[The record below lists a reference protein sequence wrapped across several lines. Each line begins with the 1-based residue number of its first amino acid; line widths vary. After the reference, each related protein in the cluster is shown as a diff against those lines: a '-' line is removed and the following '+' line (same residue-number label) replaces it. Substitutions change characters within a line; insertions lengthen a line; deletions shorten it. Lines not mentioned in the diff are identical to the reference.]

1 VKQKEASRMNIS
13 FPEFP
18 LTMIA
23 KTCNCKSSSS
33 ASSTASA
40 SATRKVTYT
49 FVDSY
54 HNLYID
60 KKDIILAEIHASER
74 LLKYISDK
82 DDEDRQLV
90 EKEISELKMSV
101 DLML

>member
-1 VKQKEASRMNIS
+1 MNIS

-23 KTCNCKSSSS
+23 KTCNCKSSTTPSS
-33 ASSTASA
+33 NANAP
-40 SATRKVTYT
+40 TRKVTYT

-54 HNLYID
+54 YNLCID
-60 KKDIILAEIHASER
+60 KKDIILAEIHASEL

-101 DLML
+101 DLMP

>member
-1 VKQKEASRMNIS
+1 VKHKEASRINIS
-13 FPEFP
+13 FPEFT

-23 KTCNCKSSSS
+23 KTCNRKSSSSS
-33 ASSTASA
+33 ASSTANSP
-40 SATRKVTYT
+40 TRKVTYT

-54 HNLYID
+54 HNLCVD
-60 KKDIILAEIHASER
+60 KKDIILAEILASER

-82 DDEDRQLV
+82 DDEDRRLV

-101 DLML
+101 DLMP